1 LEATIMTRKF
11 SVPGA
16 TLVFRGASWRGV
28 SALAIVAL
36 LFLAPAARAYPPAG
50 IDAFDSVGAFRVSSQ
65 AFGIVDTPVVLTGPT
80 QIRRGDAYDPGDGL
94 LEIDTQ
100 IEQMALSGSTA
111 IGNVLVKVIA
121 PAPGKIKQK
130 QAGVDFPA
138 DSWFLVRV
146 EVQIASPF
154 GNFRLFSDPNRPIRL
169 MAMIDAI
176 PPFGAQYMPEGTFA
190 GVDLVDEAGQVVGL
204 LSHIGHFVGQHPT
217 FSVAPE
223 GTSNLIPAD
232 LLGRPT
238 APRIRAAGLGLVSGD
253 NVDGL
258 SYGLDNLFQPLMDI
272 RFSVDANAVGRLGSH
287 VRREA
292 DKSPKQAHGDEFRVT
307 PFAQSGGGSNVQVLD
322 ENGDTSP
329 PFPLQGSDDVDA
341 LAEQPPE
348 FADADGD
355 GTPEREVYFSLSKGS
370 PSLATLSASAA
381 DVLVTKSGA
390 APTIFIPHTE
400 LGLAADDDIDAV
412 CLSVSGRDIAYS
424 LAPGS
429 PSLGT
434 QSAADVFLETTLP
447 AATPTRW
454 FRAANLGLEEADNLN
469 ALKCKS
475 GEIDEFGQ
483 SQLRF
488 ILLDGQSTEQVTLA
502 CRSGH
507 NVGTLDG
514 RTGAG
519 QNRGVPVYL
528 SSLICEGTSRAGAIK
543 LRLRASSEFPNEL
556 SRGQIFDATDDTR
569 LDIMPWGTGTATM
582 DLTLFLNLD
591 IGTVT
596 GLHHPTGIPLRGQI
610 TGKPPK
616 PGEALNPRTTSTASA
631 LSLSG
636 DGGPVEQAGATP
648 LFREGGV
655 ATNFSITQVV
665 YVPDARPKPTFAAA
679 GFTDAAAF
687 GAPPSPGGLA
697 SLFGTFDT
705 TLDVA
710 TAIPLPRVLG
720 NNVQVRFQ
728 VNAPAAAQSAA
739 ISAGG
744 VNQAA
749 QIQLPAPLLF
759 VSPTQINLQI
769 PWEVSIASGTVTAIV
784 SVNGADS
791 APVQLPVG
799 PVSPG
804 VFTFDFGPGRAVAIN
819 PDGSVAHPAGSVP
832 GLTSR
837 PAVAGAPITLFVT
850 GLGVTSPGG
859 VTGDDSYDAAGN
871 FVRRDTATP
880 ATVRIGGMNA
890 PVVFSGLSPEFV
902 GVFQINATVPAGV
915 TPGNQVPLV
924 IEIGGRVSRNDVTIA
939 VAAP

>member
-1 LEATIMTRKF
+1 MTRREVCF
-11 SVPGA
+11 PRVTPIGRTA
-16 TLVFRGASWRGV
+16 VWRGAG
-28 SALAIVAL
+28 ALAVLSVLLAL
-36 LFLAPAARAYPPAG
+36 PAARAYPPAG
-50 IDAFDSVGAFRVSSQ
+50 IDVFDSVGAFRVSSQ

-111 IGNVLVKVIA
+111 IGNVLVKVVA

-130 QAGVDFPA
+130 QAGVDLPA

-146 EVQIASPF
+146 EVLIASPF

-169 MAMIDAI
+169 MAMINAI

-190 GVDLVDEAGQVVGL
+190 GVDLVDEAGQVVGV

-223 GTSNLIPAD
+223 GTSNLLPAD

-258 SYGLDNLFQPLMDI
+258 SYGLDNLFQFLMDI

-355 GTPEREVYFSLSKGS
+355 GTPDREVYFSLSKGS
-370 PSLATLSASAA
+370 PSLTTLGFSGA
-381 DVLVTKSGA
+381 DILVTKSGA
-390 APTIFIPHTE
+390 APTIFIAHTE
-400 LGLAADDDIDAV
+400 LGLTADDDIDAI
-412 CLSVSGRDIAYS
+412 CLSATGRDIAYS

-429 PSLGT
+429 PGLGT

-447 AATPTRW
+447 ATTPTRW
-454 FRAANLGLEEADNLN
+454 FRAVNLGLDEADNLN

-488 ILLDGQSTEQVTLA
+488 ILIDGQSTEQITLA

-507 NVGTLDG
+507 NVATLDG
-514 RTGAG
+514 RTGVG
-519 QNRGVPVYL
+519 QMGRGVPVYM
-528 SSLICEGTSRAGAIK
+528 SSLICKGTSRAGAID
-543 LRLRASSEFPNEL
+543 LRLRSGSEFPNEL
-556 SRGQIFDATDDTR
+556 SRGQIFDATDDGR
-569 LDIMPWGTGTATM
+569 LDIMPWGMGTATM

-616 PGEALNPRTTSTASA
+616 PGEALSPRTTSSSPTA
-631 LSLSG
+631 LSLSD
-636 DGGPVEQAGATP
+636 DGAPVGQAGATA
-648 LFREGGV
+648 LFREEGV

-665 YVPDARPKPTFAAA
+665 YVPDARPKPTVAAN

-705 TLDVA
+705 TLEVA
-710 TAIPLPRVLG
+710 TVIPLPRVLG
-720 NNVQVRFQ
+720 NNVQVRFL

-791 APVQLPVG
+791 DPVQLPVG

-837 PAVAGAPITLFVT
+837 PAVAGDPIVLFVT
-850 GLGVTSPGG
+850 GLGLTSPVG
-859 VTGDDSYDAAGN
+859 VTGDDSYDTEGN
-871 FVRRDTATP
+871 FVRRDTTAQP
-880 ATVRIGGMNA
+880 RVRIGGMEA

-915 TPGNQVPLV
+915 APGNQVPLV
-924 IEIGGRVSRNDVTIA
+924 IEIGGRVSRDDVTIA
-939 VAAP
+939 VAAPGS